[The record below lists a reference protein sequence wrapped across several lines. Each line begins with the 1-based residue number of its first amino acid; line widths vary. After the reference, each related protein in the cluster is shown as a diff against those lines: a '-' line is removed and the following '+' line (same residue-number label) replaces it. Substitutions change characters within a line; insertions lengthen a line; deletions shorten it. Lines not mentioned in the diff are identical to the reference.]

1 MTNRYIYIT
10 LLAVLGFHPEVVAEE
25 AQPNGAPRLV
35 VSITID
41 QLRSDYLEAFTPL
54 YSNNGFLRLLKDGK
68 VYTNVSYPFTP
79 IDRASATAAIT
90 TGVTPYY
97 NNISGLHWLNR
108 ETLRPIGCVDDPKH
122 TGINTAETASPDKMI
137 TSTIGDELKVA
148 TGGKAV
154 VYAIA
159 PFRESAVLSAGH
171 AANGALWIDD
181 VQGNWCSSRY
191 YYTALPTWAQAFNRI
206 VSPGQKADA
215 TEWTP
220 FSLLASNFSYFMQTG
235 EQKPFKHQFEGVGRF
250 RQYKTSALV
259 NGDVTDMALQCVTST
274 GMGNDKITDMLC
286 ITYYAGTYDHQAVT
300 DCQLEMQD
308 TYIRLDN
315 ELGRLIDTLEEKLG
329 HDNVL
334 FVLTSTGYS
343 NEEMADYQA
352 YKIPSGTFYMNRSI
366 NLMNMYL
373 GATWGQGNYVETV
386 YKNQIFLNRK
396 LLEAKRISMTE
407 ALSRSQEFLAM
418 MSGVRNVY
426 TSLQLLTSQNEL
438 IQKVRNGF
446 SPDNCGDI
454 FIETAPGWRILHED
468 TQESELSRAAF
479 VQFPIIFFGAGI
491 SSEQVQLPVTIDQ
504 IAPTIAKCIRIRA
517 PNACSSKPLF

>member
-10 LLAVLGFHPEVVAEE
+10 LLAVLGFHAEVVAEE

-206 VSPGQKADA
+206 VSPVQKADA

-220 FSLLASNFSYFMQTG
+220 FSLLGLILPEYEQSLTLTFTRSAGVSLSYAF
-235 EQKPFKHQFEGVGRF
+235 PLGVMMN
-250 RQYKTSALV
+250 SSLLILALILPQV
-259 NGDVTDMALQCVTST
+259 RAMS
-274 GMGNDKITDMLC
+274 
-286 ITYYAGTYDHQAVT
+286 
-300 DCQLEMQD
+300 
-308 TYIRLDN
+308 
-315 ELGRLIDTLEEKLG
+315 
-329 HDNVL
+329 L
-334 FVLTSTGYS
+334 F
-343 NEEMADYQA
+343 
-352 YKIPSGTFYMNRSI
+352 
-366 NLMNMYL
+366 
-373 GATWGQGNYVETV
+373 
-386 YKNQIFLNRK
+386 
-396 LLEAKRISMTE
+396 
-407 ALSRSQEFLAM
+407 SRSLSPASTTSFLA
-418 MSGVRNVY
+418 SV
-426 TSLQLLTSQNEL
+426 SL
-438 IQKVRNGF
+438 
-446 SPDNCGDI
+446 
-454 FIETAPGWRILHED
+454 
-468 TQESELSRAAF
+468 
-479 VQFPIIFFGAGI
+479 
-491 SSEQVQLPVTIDQ
+491 
-504 IAPTIAKCIRIRA
+504 
-517 PNACSSKPLF
+517 